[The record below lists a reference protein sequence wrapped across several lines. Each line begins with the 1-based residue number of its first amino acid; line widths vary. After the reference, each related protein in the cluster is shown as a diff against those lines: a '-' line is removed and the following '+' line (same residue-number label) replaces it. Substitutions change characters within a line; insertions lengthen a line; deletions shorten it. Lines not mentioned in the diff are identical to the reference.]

1 MNRQTTRPQATN
13 KIVVIVIAMLL
24 TVSVVFASETDGT
37 INSSFRYAWGSNF
50 GWINF
55 KPDAGGLLIYDTY
68 IGGYAWSSVAGWI
81 NFAPTNGGV
90 TNNCNGELGGYAWS
104 ANLGWIPMSGASI
117 NSSGIFTGLAGSS
130 TLPVGKINF
139 NCDNCKVE
147 TDWRPC
153 SSRTA
158 TSSSESSS
166 SSNSGSSGQAASSG
180 GGSGFSIF
188 SSNGYA
194 PAPVKPVIKND
205 TLSNPSVPGIPAV
218 VETSNNQTV
227 IESVAEN
234 TVTHTT
240 FNDTSSSTSTEVSS
254 VNNISTSTDNSYVP
268 MSNVSAPTNTIKY
281 VAVVIASSLL
291 LLVLIMTIIRF
302 AL

>member
-1 MNRQTTRPQATN
+1 VVN
-13 KIVVIVIAMLL
+13 KLVVIAIVIFL
-24 TVSVVFASETDGT
+24 TVSVAFASETDGT

-55 KPDAGGLLIYDTY
+55 KPDAGGLLIHDTY
-68 IGGYAWSSVAGWI
+68 IGGYAWSTVAGWI

-90 TNNCNGELGGYAWS
+90 TNNCDGELGGYAWS

-117 NSSGIFTGLAGSS
+117 NSSGIFTGIAGSS

-153 SSRTA
+153 SLRTA

-166 SSNSGSSGQAASSG
+166 SSDSGSSG

-194 PAPVKPVIKND
+194 PAPIKPIAKSDLLSSPAIPVIPVAIG
-205 TLSNPSVPGIPAV
+205 TSNVQTFIETTGDNAVIPASV
-218 VETSNNQTV
+218 NHV
-227 IESVAEN
+227 IPPIN
-234 TVTHTT
+234 
-240 FNDTSSSTSTEVSS
+240 TEVSS

-268 MSNVSAPTNTIKY
+268 TSKVSAPTNTIKY

-302 AL
+302 AF